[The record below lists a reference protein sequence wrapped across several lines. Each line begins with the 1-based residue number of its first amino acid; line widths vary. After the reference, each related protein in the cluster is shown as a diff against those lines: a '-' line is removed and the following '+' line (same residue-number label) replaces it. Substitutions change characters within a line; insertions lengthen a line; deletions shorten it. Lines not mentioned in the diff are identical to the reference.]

1 MLLAK
6 HEPCG
11 REGMTNGMITERL
24 VASFLVLA
32 LTLASTGSAAA
43 DETGIASRYTHGGKT
58 ASGRTASPK
67 DLFAA
72 HRTLPFGTRVKV
84 ENLSN
89 GKSVVVTIIDRGP
102 FIKSRIIDISSA
114 AAELLGF
121 SGLQRVRISV
131 VN

>member
-1 MLLAK
+1 
-6 HEPCG
+6 
-11 REGMTNGMITERL
+11 MTNRMKTELFVATIL
-24 VASFLVLA
+24 VVV

-43 DETGIASRYTHGGKT
+43 DETGIPSRYMHGGKT
-58 ASGRTASPK
+58 ASGRTASP
-67 DLFAA
+67 DTLVAA

-102 FIKSRIIDISSA
+102 FIESRIIDISSA

-131 VN
+131 AN

>member
-1 MLLAK
+1 MFSRMK
-6 HEPCG
+6 
-11 REGMTNGMITERL
+11 TERF
-24 VASFLVLA
+24 VASILVLVLA
-32 LTLASTGSAAA
+32 WASTGSAAA
-43 DETGIASRYTHGGKT
+43 DEIGIASRYAHGGKT

-67 DLFAA
+67 ALVAA

-114 AAELLGF
+114 AAETLGF
-121 SGLQRVRISV
+121 SGVQRVRISV
-131 VN
+131 AN